1 MLIPYFLG
9 RDFLNAV
16 LINISCPIHHENT
29 RLESKK
35 CFLVLVDTFNC
46 ISTPFSRSSRFDSK
60 NDDRPSSIV
69 MILIA
74 SGKKTTPQIGNQKR
88 LERG

>member
-46 ISTPFSRSSRFDSK
+46 ISLNCAREIKIRLLHSQDLHDLIVKMTIALARSS
-60 NDDRPSSIV
+60 
-69 MILIA
+69 
-74 SGKKTTPQIGNQKR
+74 
-88 LERG
+88 